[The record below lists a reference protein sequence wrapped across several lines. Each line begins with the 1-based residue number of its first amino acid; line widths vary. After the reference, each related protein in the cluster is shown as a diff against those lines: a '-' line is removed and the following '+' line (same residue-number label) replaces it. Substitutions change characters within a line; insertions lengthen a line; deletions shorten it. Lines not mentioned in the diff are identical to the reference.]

1 MPDTTSGPELPPLYY
16 ASVANDLVEVRRLL
30 DGGADPND
38 GESIYHAAEKN
49 HRDVLDLL
57 KAHGADFSGRH
68 PGWRN
73 TPLYFLAG
81 FAHDKNGEA
90 AWHKGM
96 AYLLEQGADPNVTSY
111 EIQETPLHKI
121 AGSGGNAATARL
133 LLDHG
138 ADASIRNAEG
148 KTPYA
153 LAVRSGNTAVVEL
166 LSDRGGATPLTSEDE
181 FLGAC
186 MRGDEQDARE
196 WLAREPDLASV
207 LGTEITFAGT
217 PLHWA
222 AWRGNVAAVR
232 ALLAVG
238 APVNLRDRQF
248 GSSPLGWAAHGSG
261 NCRLADEEYGEI
273 VDRLRAAGATREAS
287 MNRWGEP
294 PESMASPGVARRFAS
309 ETR

>member
-1 MPDTTSGPELPPLYY
+1 MPPLYH
-16 ASVANDLVEVRRLL
+16 AAVANDTVEVARLL
-30 DGGADPND
+30 ASGADPND
-38 GESIYHAAEKN
+38 GESIYHAAELN
-49 HRDVLDLL
+49 HRAVLDLL
-57 KAHGADFSGRH
+57 KAHGGDFSARH
-68 PGWRN
+68 PTWNN

-81 FAHDKNGEA
+81 FGEDRSGEA

-111 EIQETPLHKI
+111 DVRETPLHKT
-121 AGSGGNAATARL
+121 AASGGNLATARL

-138 ADASIRNAEG
+138 ADATALNADG

-153 LAVRSGNTAVVEL
+153 LAIRAGNAEVVCL
-166 LSDRGGATPLTSEDE
+166 LADRGAVTPLTAEDE

-186 MRGDEQDARE
+186 LRGDGPSARA
-196 WLAREPDLASV
+196 LAAVNPALFDLLSHEV
-207 LGTEITFAGT
+207 GFAGT

-248 GSSPLGWAAHGSG
+248 GSSPLGWAGHGSRH
-261 NCRLADEEYGEI
+261 CRAADAEYCE
-273 VDRLRAAGATREAS
+273 VLDALRQAGATRDAS
-287 MNRWGEP
+287 INNWGDP
-294 PESMASPGVARRFAS
+294 PEALASPAVAAHIS
-309 ETR
+309 APQG